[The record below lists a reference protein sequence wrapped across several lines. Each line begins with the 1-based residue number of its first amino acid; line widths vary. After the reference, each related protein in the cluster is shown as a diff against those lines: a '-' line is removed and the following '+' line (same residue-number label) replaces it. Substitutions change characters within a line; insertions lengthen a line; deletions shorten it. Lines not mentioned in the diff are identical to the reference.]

1 MIYRGLKLRA
11 QSRVL
16 RHVSRKTIRR
26 HFSKEDVLKVA
37 KRIAET
43 PHNEAV
49 EGPVPFTLYD
59 GAEKCTWKSQQ
70 APESPHKAMN
80 QVNGI
85 GKSGDT
91 IVDSVLDLVGGTPM
105 VRLSRFAEKHDIKCD
120 LVAKCEFFSAGGS
133 VKDRIGLRMLEDA
146 EQSGRI
152 KPGDT
157 LIEPTSGNTGIGL
170 SLAAAVKGYNM
181 IITMPQKM
189 SGEKKN
195 TMQAFGAEIFRTP
208 TAAAW
213 NDTNSH
219 IALALRMEQQLENAH
234 VLDQYKNPS
243 NPLAHYE
250 NTAEEIIKQTGGKID
265 YMIMTAGTGGTVTGI
280 ARKLKEKCP
289 DCKVIAVDPKG
300 SILALPDNL
309 NDEGKNCPYHVEG
322 IGYDFIP
329 TVLDRPIVD
338 HWIKSGD
345 QESFYAAR
353 DIIRTEGLLVGGSSG
368 SCMSAAVKYIKENN
382 IGSDKRVVLLFP
394 DSVRNYM
401 YKFLDD
407 EWMRSEGFLNDTF
420 VEQPAD
426 VEPKT
431 GEWVQGA
438 DLGLSTKA
446 VHAGVAPD
454 EKTGAILTPVY
465 QSTTFVQQ
473 SVGKYLEKGYSYTR
487 SGNPTVR
494 ALEVKIA
501 ALEGGYGATAV
512 GTGMSGTTLLI
523 AGLMNAGDHCVIANC
538 TYGGTNRICR
548 EQFVPLGMEFD
559 FIDFSD
565 LDNIRKH
572 IKPNTKILF
581 SETPSNPTLQIAD
594 IEAISAI
601 AKEHGAL
608 HICDST
614 FATPYMVRPLDWGAD
629 LVLQSLTKYYDGHNI
644 GAGGAVIA
652 ATKELDDRMHFV
664 QNMHGNI
671 MTPQTAYMISQT
683 SKTMGLR
690 IERQSKSAMRIA
702 KFLDKHPMVTK
713 VVYPGLNSFPQ
724 KSLADKYHRNGLHGG
739 MLWFDLQ
746 GGDTNAIK
754 LMDTVQRPWSL
765 CENLGATESIITA
778 CAVMTHAN
786 MIKEDRLKAGI
797 SDGFIRISVGIE
809 DSDDLLRALKAALD
823 KL

>member
-1 MIYRGLKLRA
+1 MK
-11 QSRVL
+11 
-16 RHVSRKTIRR
+16 
-26 HFSKEDVLKVA
+26 DVLKIANRVA
-37 KRIAET
+37 AT
-43 PHNEAV
+43 PHNEKA
-49 EGPVPFTLYD
+49 EGPVPFTMYAGTENCKWDRELTSETPHLPMKQKD
-59 GAEKCTWKSQQ
+59 G
-70 APESPHKAMN
+70 M
-80 QVNGI
+80 
-85 GKSGDT
+85 GKSADT
-91 IVDSVLDLVGGTPM
+91 IVDSVLDLIGGTPM
-105 VRLSRFAEKHDIKCD
+105 VRLSRFAKKHGIECD

-133 VKDRIGLRMLEDA
+133 VKDRIGLRMLEEA
-146 EQSGRI
+146 EVSGRV

-195 TMQAFGAEIFRTP
+195 TMQALGAEIFRTP

-219 IALALRMEQQLENAH
+219 IALALRMEQQMENAH

-265 YMIMTAGTGGTVTGI
+265 YMIMTAGTGGTATGI
-280 ARKLKEKCP
+280 ARKLREKCP

-300 SILALPDNL
+300 SHLAVPDSL
-309 NDEGKNCPYHVEG
+309 NDEMKDCPYHVEG

-329 TVLDRPIVD
+329 SVLDQPAVD
-338 HWIKSGD
+338 HWIKTGD
-345 QESFYAAR
+345 QESFDAAR
-353 DIIRTEGLLVGGSSG
+353 DIIRTEGLMVGGSSG
-368 SCMSAAVKYIKENN
+368 SCMAAAVKYIKENK
-382 IGSDKRVVLLFP
+382 IGADKRVVVLFP
-394 DSVRNYM
+394 DSIRNYM

-407 EWMRSEGFLNDTF
+407 DWMKSEGFLADEF
-420 VEQPAD
+420 VEQPAE

-438 DLGLSTKA
+438 ELGLGTTA
-446 VHAGVAPD
+446 VHAGVSAD

-465 QSTTFVQQ
+465 KSTTFVQE
-473 SVGKYLEKGYSYTR
+473 SVEKYLDKGYSYSR

-494 ALEVKIA
+494 ALEAKIA
-501 ALEGGYGATAV
+501 SLEGGYGATAV
-512 GTGMSGTTLLI
+512 GTGMSATTIII
-523 AGLMNAGDHCVIANC
+523 AGFMNAGDHCVIANC

-559 FIDFSD
+559 FIDFTD

-572 IKPNTKILF
+572 IKPNTKLVF

-601 AKEHGAL
+601 AHEHGAL
-608 HICDST
+608 HVCDST
-614 FATPYMVRPLDWGAD
+614 FATPYIVRPIEWGAD
-629 LVLQSLTKYYDGHNI
+629 IVLQSLTKYYDGHNM
-644 GAGGAVIA
+644 GTGGAVIA
-652 ATKELDDRMHFV
+652 ATKELDERMHFV

-671 MTPQTAYMISQT
+671 MTPEVAFTISQT
-683 SKTMGLR
+683 CKTMGLR
-690 IERQSKSAMRIA
+690 IEKQSSSAMRIA
-702 KFLDKHPMVTK
+702 KFLEQHPMVTK

-724 KSLADKYHRNGLHGG
+724 KKLADKYHKNNLHGG
-739 MLWFDLQ
+739 MLWFDLE
-746 GGDTNAIK
+746 GGDSNAIK
-754 LMDTVQRPWSL
+754 LMNTVQRPWSL

-786 MIKEDRLKAGI
+786 MIKEDRLLAGI
-797 SDGFIRISVGIE
+797 GDGFIRISVGIE
-809 DSDDLLRALKAALD
+809 DCDDLLRALKASLD
-823 KL
+823 RLS